1 MVARGEEGG
10 EVKCVELSGRP
21 RLPAGEGISHG
32 HERYSV
38 GNTVMLS

>member
-21 RLPAGEGISHG
+21 RLP
-32 HERYSV
+32 
-38 GNTVMLS
+38 VME